1 MENES
6 AAAMMSWLP
15 IIFMLVVFYFLIYK
29 PQQKARQE
37 RENMLKRL
45 RIGSR
50 IITIGGIYGTI
61 EDLDEDIV
69 KLQIAENVIIEVG
82 RAAVSTIV
90 EDK

>member
-15 IIFMLVVFYFLIYK
+15 IIFMLVVFYFFIYK

-61 EDLDEDIV
+61 EDLDEDII

>member
-37 RENMLKRL
+37 RENMLNRL
-45 RIGSR
+45 HIGSR

-61 EDLDEDIV
+61 EDIDGDIV